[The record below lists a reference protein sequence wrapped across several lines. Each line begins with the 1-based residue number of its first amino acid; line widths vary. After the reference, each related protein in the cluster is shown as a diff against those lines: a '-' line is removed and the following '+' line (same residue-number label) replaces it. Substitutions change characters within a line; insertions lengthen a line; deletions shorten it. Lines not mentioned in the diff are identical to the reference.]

1 MVWQLI
7 SQASRAWRRRTQR
20 PAAQPTRAGLAGER
34 RLGSSS
40 ERTGPQRAWTFK
52 RQPLGRRQLGQPWL
66 ERPQLERLESRQL
79 LAAFTPG
86 NLLVTSSPSNQP
98 SMLYEFTPT
107 GTMVQSTAIPHPS
120 TVISERARD
129 VVLDS
134 NGNAAVFNGTF
145 DPRLTTYDPVAGT
158 LSNSVVPFWSTGN
171 NFTFGGLAALGD
183 FVYGT
188 DMRVRSEPV
197 GGRGI
202 VRFNSDN
209 VQSGWTRGFDARI
222 GDSQTNTSES
232 IPHVTVLGTGDGSL
246 DYYTITVPAANS
258 RGIFDIDDGDTGGP
272 GSFHS
277 SLRLYNANGVLLA
290 NSAVFNS
297 PLLGQTGSVS
307 NRDAYL
313 EYTFP
318 AAGQYLVEVGG
329 CCIPEGV
336 PPGATY
342 SLQMSV
348 AGHSTFIP
356 GGDATVTEVEP
367 NNTRFT
373 AQNADS
379 ADRFSADGGDVMDI
393 AVGLD
398 GLVYAL
404 IYTGSSSGG
413 GNTVKVFD
421 PADFRLLRTVTLPAD
436 HRAIAVDSAGHIY
449 ATQPGVSHYD
459 SNGILLAARDNPVGG
474 FLGDIDIKADGC
486 VPGQASYP
494 CLAIASNNG
503 NIILTTTL
511 LDEVEFFS
519 ARSSDSQTFVAFVEP
534 PLRLPRAVAD
544 YYRVREDSSSNSLAV
559 MVNDL
564 VDSRGLLNITETST
578 PSAGGMLRIVGGRSL
593 QYSPAANFA
602 GLETFTYTIVD
613 GLGSQSTAT
622 VSVEVSNIN
631 ENPAT
636 GPDAYTVPE
645 DSSGHRF
652 DVLANDTGL
661 PDVGEILT
669 LVAVGPASA
678 GGSVQLDG
686 QVVFYSPAPN
696 FEGVETFPYTV
707 IDGNGGSTTATVTV
721 TVENSND
728 PPTVRDDSF
737 AINPNTLNNP
747 LEVLANDSIEPD
759 RDETLQILSL
769 TAPAH
774 GTAIIDNGIRIAYTP
789 EPGYLGPD
797 SLTYTVL
804 DSNGAQAT
812 GTVSLTVTVVNNPP
826 IATPDSYSINRN
838 STANRLR
845 VLANDST
852 LPDVNEVLT
861 ITTVSAP
868 NRGGTIVAAE
878 NNTVLRYTP
887 APQFAGVETFSYTV
901 SDGRGAF
908 ATALVTINVG
918 NFNSLPIP
926 ADDAYFI
933 PQNSTANTLEVLAND
948 FDPDG
953 TNVLTVSAVGVAS
966 NGGILQISP
975 DRLSILYTPP
985 QPFLGTE
992 TFTYTVDDGRGG
1004 LETAQVTVTVIG
1016 WQNPENRLDVS
1027 RNGSVEALDALLVI
1041 NELNAMSVI
1050 GPNGQLPTAPVD
1062 PPFFYDVT
1070 GDGFLTALDV
1080 LQIINALNAGAGE
1093 ASESQPETNALAS
1106 SAPIASNLADDA
1118 LQAWGDTFAV
1128 VLGDG
1133 PSGVSNRFANANL
1146 NANALVAANA
1156 NAEANE
1162 IASGPWS
1169 RDLGTAAH
1177 SVLTPSL
1184 ADACLLAQLDTG
1196 HSTSFPPTDDSNS
1209 LANLSDAN
1217 LSDAS
1222 LSDVGLSDDTLD
1234 AIASDLFAAR

>member
-1 MVWQLI
+1 
-7 SQASRAWRRRTQR
+7 
-20 PAAQPTRAGLAGER
+20 
-34 RLGSSS
+34 
-40 ERTGPQRAWTFK
+40 
-52 RQPLGRRQLGQPWL
+52 
-66 ERPQLERLESRQL
+66 
-79 LAAFTPG
+79 
-86 NLLVTSSPSNQP
+86 
-98 SMLYEFTPT
+98 
-107 GTMVQSTAIPHPS
+107 MVQSTAITHPS
-120 TVISERARD
+120 AVISERARD

-134 NGNAAVFNGTF
+134 NGNAAIYNGTF

-158 LSNSVVPFWSTGN
+158 FANSVVPFWSTGN
-171 NFTFGGLAALGD
+171 NVTFGGVAALGD

-209 VQSGWTRGFDARI
+209 LESGWTRNFDARI
-222 GDSQTNTSES
+222 GDSQTNTSQS
-232 IPHVTVLGTGDGSL
+232 IPHVTVQGTGDGSL
-246 DYYTITVPAANS
+246 DYYSFTVPAANS

-277 SLRLYNANGVLLA
+277 SLRLYDANGVLLA

-307 NRDAYL
+307 DRDAYL

-318 AAGQYLVEVGG
+318 TAGQYLIEVGG

-342 SLQMSV
+342 SLHMSV

-356 GGDATVTEVEP
+356 GGDGAVTEVEP

-404 IYTGSSSGG
+404 MYTGATSGG

-421 PADFRLLRTVTLPAD
+421 PADFRLLRTVTLPAE
-436 HRAIAVDSAGHIY
+436 HRAIAVDQAGHIY
-449 ATQPGVSHYD
+449 ATQPGIYHYD
-459 SNGILLAARDNPVGG
+459 AGGILLGAIDNPVGG
-474 FLGDIDIKADGC
+474 FLGDIDIKPEGC
-486 VPGQASYP
+486 FPGRASYP
-494 CLAIASNNG
+494 CLAVASNNG
-503 NIILTTTL
+503 NIVLTTTL
-511 LDEVEFFS
+511 LDEVEFFN
-519 ARSSDSQTFVAFVEP
+519 ARPSDSQTFVAFVEA

-544 YYRVREDSSSNSLAV
+544 YYRVREDSVSNSLAV

-564 VDSRGLLNITETST
+564 VDSRGTLNISETST
-578 PSAGGMLRIVGGRSL
+578 PSAGGTLRIVGGRSL

-602 GLETFTYTIVD
+602 GLETFTYTVVD

-622 VSVEVSNIN
+622 VSVEVTNIN
-631 ENPAT
+631 EDPVV
-636 GPDAYTVPE
+636 GPDLYTVPE

-661 PDVGEILT
+661 PDVGETLT
-669 LVAVGPASA
+669 LTSVGPASA

-686 QVVFYSPAPN
+686 QVVVYSPAPN
-696 FEGVETFPYTV
+696 FEGIETFPYTV

-728 PPTVRDDSF
+728 PPTVLNDAF
-737 AINPNTLNNP
+737 AVNPDTLNNP
-747 LEVLANDSIEPD
+747 LEVLANDSIAPD
-759 RDETLQILSL
+759 RNETLTIVAFTPPLN
-769 TAPAH
+769 
-774 GTAIIDNGIRIAYTP
+774 GTATIDNGVRLAYSPT
-789 EPGYLGPD
+789 PGYLGPD
-797 SLTYTVL
+797 SLTYTVR
-804 DSNGAQAT
+804 DSNGAEAT

-826 IATPDSYSINRN
+826 IATPDNFNINRN

-852 LPDVNEVLT
+852 LPDVTEVLS
-861 ITTVSAP
+861 ITVVSAP
-868 NRGGTIVAAE
+868 NRGGTVVAAE

-887 APQFAGVETFSYTV
+887 APQFAGVETFTYTV
-901 SDGRGAF
+901 TDGRGAF

-918 NFNSLPIP
+918 NFNSPPIP

-933 PQNSTANTLEVLAND
+933 PQNSLNNMLEVLAND

-953 TNVLTVSAVGVAS
+953 TNVLTVSAVGVAA
-966 NGGILQISP
+966 NGGIVSIAA
-975 DRLSILYTPP
+975 DRVSILYTPP
-985 QPFLGTE
+985 QPFLGTD

-1041 NELNAMSVI
+1041 NELNAGSLI
-1050 GPNGQLPTAPVD
+1050 APNGQLPTAPVN
-1062 PPFFYDVT
+1062 PAYFYDVN
-1070 GDGFLTALDV
+1070 GDGFLTALDA
-1080 LQIINALNAGAGE
+1080 LQVINSLNAGAAEGPDDPVSAAVAADGV
-1093 ASESQPETNALAS
+1093 ASDPW
-1106 SAPIASNLADDA
+1106 
-1118 LQAWGDTFAV
+1118 QAWNDTFAV
-1128 VLGDG
+1128 VLGNG
-1133 PSGVSNRFANANL
+1133 PSGEAGSSGGVSGGVSGDVAPDAAAASSLVDVCLAVPARTFAVANRSTLEDSSADD
-1146 NANALVAANA
+1146 ALL
-1156 NAEANE
+1156 E
-1162 IASGPWS
+1162 
-1169 RDLGTAAH
+1169 D
-1177 SVLTPSL
+1177 
-1184 ADACLLAQLDTG
+1184 
-1196 HSTSFPPTDDSNS
+1196 
-1209 LANLSDAN
+1209 
-1217 LSDAS
+1217 S
-1222 LSDVGLSDDTLD
+1222 LSDNALSDNALSEDALD
-1234 AIASDLFAAR
+1234 VLASDLIAARS